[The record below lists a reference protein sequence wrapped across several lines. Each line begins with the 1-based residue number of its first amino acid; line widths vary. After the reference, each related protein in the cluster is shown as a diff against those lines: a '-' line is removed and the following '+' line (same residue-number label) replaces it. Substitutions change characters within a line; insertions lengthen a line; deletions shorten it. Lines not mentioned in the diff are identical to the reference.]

1 MNTSV
6 NLRKQTDPKVLLSSL
21 WIFLSVNYIYRDILT
36 NMEPG
41 AVQGFLAGNVGG
53 VTITQGFLLIAAL
66 MMEIPFAMILLSRV
80 LKGTAYRW
88 ANTIAAI
95 LMIVIEIGTMG
106 IGTPPTLHY
115 LFYSV
120 IVIVCNL
127 FIIWYAL
134 KRHQIEG

>member
-1 MNTSV
+1 MNTNV
-6 NLRKQTDPKVLLSSL
+6 NLRKQIDPKVLLSSL

-88 ANTIAAI
+88 TNTIAAI

-127 FIIWYAL
+127 FIIWFTW
-134 KRHQIEG
+134 KRHQLEG

>member
-80 LKGTAYRW
+80 LKGTAYR
-88 ANTIAAI
+88 
-95 LMIVIEIGTMG
+95 
-106 IGTPPTLHY
+106 
-115 LFYSV
+115 
-120 IVIVCNL
+120 
-127 FIIWYAL
+127 
-134 KRHQIEG
+134 